1 MSYVDRYMSR
11 CCADPPHPSPPAS
24 GGCDPPTTKAEVEL
38 MALTCF
44 YLAVKLYQTGPV
56 LSARQMAVL
65 SGGTYGI
72 KEISAMEKKILFVLH
87 WRLHPPCPTDFL
99 GRFFSL
105 LSTHEILSPC
115 EPWEDQVLVLSRR
128 MLESA
133 TLDYCMVLHGVLPS
147 HLAAAVLIY
156 AVSLVQPEPWVP
168 DAHEIIQA
176 LNEHSDYAMQA
187 DMIDWCLHRIRQIC
201 PPVPRPRVPVVTP
214 DATFDEGEDK
224 AGGGDEAEDKNEWQ
238 PAISPNS
245 VTTVRDFSNLP
256 SLPCF

>member
-11 CCADPPHPSPPAS
+11 CTTATATTTA
-24 GGCDPPTTKAEVEL
+24 GPPTTKQEVEL

-72 KEISAMEKKILFVLH
+72 KEISAMEKKILFVLR

-99 GRFFSL
+99 GSFFTL

-115 EPWEDQVLVLSRR
+115 EPWEDQVLVLSQR

-133 TLDYCMVLHGVLPS
+133 TLDYCIVLHHVLPS
-147 HLAAAVLIY
+147 HLAAAALIY

-176 LNEHSDYAMQA
+176 LNEHSEHAMEA
-187 DMIDWCLHRIRQIC
+187 SMIDWCVRRLRQIC
-201 PPVPRPRVPVVTP
+201 PPVPPRPPHTGVPVVTP
-214 DATFDEGEDK
+214 DATFDEGDEKAEADDK
-224 AGGGDEAEDKNEWQ
+224 DEWQ

-245 VTTVRDFSNLP
+245 VTTVRDFSQLP